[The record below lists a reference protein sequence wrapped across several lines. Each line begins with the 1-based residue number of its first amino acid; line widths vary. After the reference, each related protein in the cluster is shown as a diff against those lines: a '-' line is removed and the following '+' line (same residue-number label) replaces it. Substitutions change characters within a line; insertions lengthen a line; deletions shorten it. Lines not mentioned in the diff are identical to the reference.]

1 MDRNERVRQCLNR
14 QPVLTQTPT
23 LIQTLIQ
30 TRSLIQIQT
39 RSLIQGL
46 IQNSAQNRA
55 RPNHVQRMIGV
66 RLNPND

>member
-14 QPVLTQTPT
+14 QPVLTQT
-23 LIQTLIQ
+23 LIQ

-39 RSLIQGL
+39 RSLTQGL